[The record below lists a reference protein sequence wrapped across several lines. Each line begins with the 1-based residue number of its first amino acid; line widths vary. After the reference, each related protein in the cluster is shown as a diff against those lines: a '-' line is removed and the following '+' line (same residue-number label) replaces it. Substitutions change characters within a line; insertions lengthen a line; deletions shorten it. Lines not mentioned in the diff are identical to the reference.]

1 MINLVEVV
9 NAKVMDNKAMNDKE
23 DYLSVEEED
32 PEEFDDDFQKPSEQ
46 SMKARFVDHFDKMFP
61 VVPESDAFEILLEI
75 WGQETRKKRTFRV
88 IKLEDSKLALSF
100 CKFGRC
106 FAILSRNPRACE
118 MFDLETRI
126 TLIQYEENK
135 IIGTVFKYDFYDR
148 FIHNSNNEQDVHGN
162 GKVITVFGKLHVP
175 LGAYVAFEVL
185 DRNPRIGW
193 TVMHVLKEKYLLST
207 CYGSVPKIVFEK
219 AKQKVTM
226 NLGFLSMFA
235 HELLI
240 LFHKNPKIYTKGIGL
255 TVIAQKKKYYY
266 WNGKHFVYH
275 GSSKYGGDLEVDDPN
290 DIIEDEDRKIRNTLF
305 KIPDGKFLFVVLE

>member
-1 MINLVEVV
+1 
-9 NAKVMDNKAMNDKE
+9 MDNN
-23 DYLSVEEED
+23 EEIFD
-32 PEEFDDDFQKPSEQ
+32 DFEEFEKVREQ
-46 SMKARFVDHFDKMFP
+46 RFVDHFDKMFP
-61 VVPESDAFEILLEI
+61 VAPESDAFEILLEI
-75 WGQETRKKRTFRV
+75 WGQETRKKRTLRV

-106 FAILSRNPRACE
+106 FAIFSRNPRACE

-135 IIGTVFKYDFYDR
+135 IIGTVFKYDLYDR
-148 FIHNSNNEQDVHGN
+148 FINHSMNEQDVNLN
-162 GKVITVFGKLHVP
+162 GKVITVFAKLNVP

-207 CYGSVPKIVFEK
+207 CYESVPELVFEK
-219 AKQKVTM
+219 AKQKIKV

-255 TVIAQKKKYYY
+255 TVIAQRKKYYY

-290 DIIEDEDRKIRNTLF
+290 DIIDDIIEDEDRKIRNTLF
-305 KIPDGKFLFVVLE
+305 KIPDGKLLFVVLE

>member
-1 MINLVEVV
+1 
-9 NAKVMDNKAMNDKE
+9 MDNNE
-23 DYLSVEEED
+23 EIFDYLSFEEED
-32 PEEFDDDFQKPSEQ
+32 VDDFKDFEKAPCEQ
-46 SMKARFVDHFDKMFP
+46 RFVDHFDKMFP

-88 IKLEDSKLALSF
+88 VKLEDSKLALSF

-106 FAILSRNPRACE
+106 FAIFSRNPRACE

-135 IIGTVFKYDFYDR
+135 IIGTVFKYDLYDK
-148 FIHNSNNEQDVHGN
+148 FVHHNRMNEQDVNLN
-162 GKVITVFGKLHVP
+162 GKVITVFAKLNVP

-185 DRNPRIGW
+185 ERNPRIGL
-193 TVMHVLKEKYLLST
+193 TMMHVLKEKYLLST
-207 CYGSVPKIVFEK
+207 CYGSVPELVFEK
-219 AKQKVTM
+219 AKQKVKI

-255 TVIAQKKKYYY
+255 TVMAQKKKYYY

-275 GSSKYGGDLEVDDPN
+275 GSSKYGGDLEVADPN
-290 DIIEDEDRKIRNTLF
+290 DIIDDIIEDEDRKIRNTFF
-305 KIPDGKFLFVVLE
+305 KIPDGKSLFVMLE